1 MEGSAQL
8 QIRLLTEADIPL
20 AMKLKESAGWN
31 QTENDWRCLLRLE
44 PLGCFAA
51 ELDGELIGTTTTT
64 TYEDELAWIGMV
76 LVQPERRRQGIATR
90 LMTTALEY
98 LKDRVATVKL
108 DATPA
113 GKFVYEGFGFKT
125 EGLIERW
132 TRKSDFLDAGSNGG
146 TILDS
151 ETLREL
157 IALDREVFNANRS
170 KLIEML
176 AANSC
181 AGPVVK
187 RTEDGVMSA
196 YALSRRGSKA
206 DYIGPFVS
214 QETNQVGPL
223 LDSLLAQMTG
233 RSLYFDFNT
242 SCISDSAILLERG
255 FNKERELIRMQYGE
269 PSASTSS
276 FVIAIAGPEVG

>member
-1 MEGSAQL
+1 MDGIERL
-8 QIRLLTEADIPL
+8 EIRLLTESDVPA

-31 QTENDWRCLLRLE
+31 QTENDWRSLLELE
-44 PLGCFAA
+44 PLGCFGA
-51 ELDGELIGTTTTT
+51 ELDGELVGTTTTT

-76 LVQPERRRQGIATR
+76 LVQPERRRQGIARR

-98 LKDRVATVKL
+98 LKDKVATVKL

-132 TRKSDFLDAGSNGG
+132 TRGADFSHVGGTGG
-146 TILDS
+146 TILDN
-151 ETLREL
+151 ETFRKL
-157 IALDREVFNANRS
+157 IALDSAVFKANRS
-170 KLIEML
+170 RLIEML
-176 AANSC
+176 VAKSC
-181 AGPVVK
+181 AGPIVE
-187 RTEDGVMSA
+187 RTEDGTVRG

-206 DYIGPFVS
+206 DYVGPVVS
-214 QETNQVGPL
+214 QDTNQVGPL
-223 LDSLLAQMTG
+223 LDRLLAQMTG

-242 SCISDSAILLERG
+242 SCICDSAVLVERG
-255 FNKERELIRMQYGE
+255 FKKERELIRMQYGA
-269 PSASTSS
+269 PSAVTSS

>member
-1 MEGSAQL
+1 MQGIERL
-8 QIRLLTEADIPL
+8 EIRLLTEADIPS

-31 QTENDWRCLLRLE
+31 QTENDWRSLLKLE
-44 PLGCFAA
+44 PLGCFGA
-51 ELDGELIGTTTTT
+51 ELDGELVGTTTTT

-76 LVQPERRRQGIATR
+76 LVQPERRRQGIAKR

-132 TRKSDFLDAGSNGG
+132 TRNADFHDASCDGV
-146 TILDS
+146 TILDN

-157 IALDREVFNANRS
+157 IALDRDVFKANRS

-176 AANSC
+176 VANSS
-181 AGPVVK
+181 AVPVVK
-187 RTEDGVMSA
+187 RTEDGSLSG
-196 YALSRRGSKA
+196 YAFSRRGSKA
-206 DYIGPFVS
+206 DY
-214 QETNQVGPL
+214 VGPVISQDASQVRTL
-223 LDSLLAQMTG
+223 LDRLLAQMTG
-233 RSLYFDFNT
+233 RPSYFDFNT
-242 SCISDSAILLERG
+242 SCICDSAVLVERG
-255 FNKERELIRMQYGE
+255 FKKERELIRMHYGE

>member
-1 MEGSAQL
+1 MQGIERL
-8 QIRLLTEADIPL
+8 EIRLLTEADVPA

-31 QTENDWRCLLRLE
+31 QTENDWRCLLELE
-44 PLGCFAA
+44 PHGCFAA
-51 ELDGELIGTTTTT
+51 ELNGELVGTTTTT
-64 TYEDELAWIGMV
+64 TYEEELAWIGMV

-90 LMTTALEY
+90 LLTTALEY
-98 LKDRVATVKL
+98 LKDKVATIKL

-132 TRKSDFLDAGSNGG
+132 TRNADFHVAGCNDGPALDN
-146 TILDS
+146 
-151 ETLREL
+151 ETFREL
-157 IALDREVFNANRS
+157 IALDAAIFKANRS

-176 AANSC
+176 VANSC

-187 RTEDGVMSA
+187 RTEEGALSG

-206 DYIGPFVS
+206 DYVGPFIS
-214 QETNQVGPL
+214 QAANHVGPL
-223 LDSLLAQMTG
+223 LDRLLAQMTG
-233 RSLYFDFNT
+233 RPVYFDFNT
-242 SCISDSAILLERG
+242 NCICDSSMLVERG
-255 FNKERELIRMQYGE
+255 FRKERELIRMYYGE

>member
-1 MEGSAQL
+1 MDGIERL
-8 QIRLLTEADIPL
+8 EIRLLTESDVPA

-31 QTENDWRCLLRLE
+31 QTENDWRNLLELE
-44 PLGCFAA
+44 PHGCFGA
-51 ELDGELIGTTTTT
+51 ELDGELVGTTTTT

-98 LKDRVATVKL
+98 LKDKVATVKL

-132 TRKSDFLDAGSNGG
+132 TRGADFPHVGCTDG
-146 TILDS
+146 TILDNES
-151 ETLREL
+151 FREL
-157 IALDREVFNANRS
+157 IALDRDAFKANRS

-176 AANSC
+176 VAKSS
-181 AGPVVK
+181 AGPIVE
-187 RTEDGVMSA
+187 RTEDGTLSG

-206 DYIGPFVS
+206 DYVGPVVS
-214 QETNQVGPL
+214 QDTNKVGPL
-223 LDSLLAQMTG
+223 LDRLLAQMTD

-242 SCISDSAILLERG
+242 SCICDSAVLVERG
-255 FNKERELIRMQYGE
+255 FKKERELIRMHYGE
-269 PSASTSS
+269 PSAVTSP

>member
-1 MEGSAQL
+1 MQGIERL
-8 QIRLLTEADIPL
+8 EIRLLTEADVPA

-31 QTENDWRCLLRLE
+31 QTENDWRCLLELE
-44 PLGCFAA
+44 PRGCFAA
-51 ELDGELIGTTTTT
+51 ELSGELVGTTTTT
-64 TYEDELAWIGMV
+64 TYEEELAWIGMV

-90 LMTTALEY
+90 LLTTALEY
-98 LKDRVATVKL
+98 LKDKVATIKL

-132 TRKSDFLDAGSNGG
+132 TRNADSHDTGRNDGPTLDN
-146 TILDS
+146 
-151 ETLREL
+151 ETFREL
-157 IALDREVFNANRS
+157 IALDTAVFRANRS
-170 KLIEML
+170 KLIELL

-187 RTEDGVMSA
+187 RAEDG
-196 YALSRRGSKA
+196 ALSGYAFSRKGSKA
-206 DYIGPFVS
+206 DYVGPFIS
-214 QETNQVGPL
+214 QDATVGPL
-223 LDSLLAQMTG
+223 LDQLLAKMTG

-242 SCISDSAILLERG
+242 SSICDSAVLAKRG
-255 FNKERELIRMQYGE
+255 FKKERELIRMHYGE

-276 FVIAIAGPEVG
+276 FVIGIAGPEVG